1 MGEGSGVWGVL
12 WDPLGSLLYLLLVA
26 VLGLRL
32 RSVEVQVLGGLRVCV
47 VGVRYVPEWVLGLC
61 PVPLAFSQA
70 SIKSITLQL
79 HVGRLLYIL
88 LSRGAAQVS
97 GGALVLRVEGLC
109 VACCSDVALARHKG
123 ASRQHSTNKTSKTH
137 RQNKK
142 PTRKPG
148 LPLGEWPVVWGVTVS
163 LAVAMLV

>member
-1 MGEGSGVWGVL
+1 MWGVL
-12 WDPLGSLLYLLLVA
+12 WDPLGSLLYLLLVT

-123 ASRQHSTNKTSKTH
+123 QRQHKTNKTTTSHTH
-137 RQNKK
+137 RHKK

-148 LPLGEWPVVWGVTVS
+148 LPMGECPCRVGGDCGPG
-163 LAVAMLV
+163 